1 MILFHMMELKLW
13 RDFLNDMSKITFKIR
28 DIALKDM
35 QEIADYI
42 AQDNVSAAINLIDKF
57 NKTFKSI
64 CEHPLMGSTIV
75 GYHDR
80 EVRKIVINKRY
91 LVFYKKIDNVI
102 HILRVLGSYQDI
114 CNKL

>member
-1 MILFHMMELKLW
+1 MGLKLW
-13 RDFLNDMSKITFKIR
+13 RNFLNDMSKITFKIR

-35 QEIADYI
+35 QAIADYI
-42 AQDNVSAAINLIDKF
+42 AQDNINAANSLINNF
-57 NKTFKSI
+57 YAAFKSA
-64 CEHPLMGSTIV
+64 CHHPEIGSTIV

-80 EVRKIVINKRY
+80 EVRKIVINKHY
-91 LVFYKKIDNVI
+91 IIFYKKIDNII

>member
-1 MILFHMMELKLW
+1 
-13 RDFLNDMSKITFKIR
+13 MSKINFKIR

-42 AQDNVSAAINLIDKF
+42 AQDNVNAANNLISDF
-57 NKTFKSI
+57 YSAFKSA
-64 CEHPLMGSTIV
+64 CKHPKIGSTIV

-91 LVFYKKIDNVI
+91 IIFYKKIDNTI
-102 HILRVLGSYQDI
+102 YILRVLGSYQDI

>member
-1 MILFHMMELKLW
+1 
-13 RDFLNDMSKITFKIR
+13 MSKITFKIR

-42 AQDNVSAAINLIDKF
+42 AQDNINAANKLINDFYLA
-57 NKTFKSI
+57 FKSV
-64 CEHPLMGSTIV
+64 CTHPKMGSTIV

-80 EVRKIVINKRY
+80 EVRKIIVNKRY
-91 LVFYKKIDNVI
+91 IIFYKKINNII

>member
-1 MILFHMMELKLW
+1 MGLRLW
-13 RDFLNDMSKITFKIR
+13 RDYLNDMSKITFKIR
-28 DIALKDM
+28 DIAFKDM

-42 AQDNVSAAINLIDKF
+42 AQDNVNAANNLINNF
-57 NKTFKSI
+57 YAAFKSA
-64 CEHPLMGSTIV
+64 CEHPKIGSTII
-75 GYHDR
+75 GYHDK

-91 LVFYKKIDNVI
+91 IIFYKKIDNII

>member
-1 MILFHMMELKLW
+1 
-13 RDFLNDMSKITFKIR
+13 MSKITFKIR

-35 QEIADYI
+35 CDIADYI
-42 AQDNVSAAINLIDKF
+42 AQDNVNAANNLINDF
-57 NKTFKSI
+57 YTAFKSV
-64 CEHPLMGSTIV
+64 CQHPKIGSTIV

-91 LVFYKKIDNVI
+91 LIFYKKFDDVI